1 MAIYHLSIKVIGR
14 SRGRSAVS
22 AAAYRA
28 GERLCDY
35 DTGTVHDYTHKVGV
49 ILSEIIL
56 PENAPESYL
65 DRETLWN
72 AVQKIEKNANAQL
85 AREIEVALP
94 NDIPR
99 DWQIECVRKYINDCF
114 VSAGMCADWALH
126 DKGDGN
132 PHAHILLTMRQF
144 KPNGTWD
151 VKKRNQYVLDENGE
165 KIPVIDKKTGLQKVE
180 KKTGRK
186 VWERRTVEVN
196 DWNDQ
201 GKAEEWRAAWAD
213 HINFYL
219 RHEEQVDHR
228 SFERQ
233 GIDKEPTIHEGY
245 VARQMEQ
252 KGRIA
257 DRCHVNR
264 DICERNRIRDWIREK
279 LKEVTSTIIEKAKKQ
294 YNKLIGLF
302 AREGDSYGRN
312 TGFRNPVGDY
322 GPTGRTDPDYRGS
335 GERHRSI
342 DGTDRFIEEATENI
356 SGFEQDAEK
365 TDRRIDELRAILKER
380 EENAYDEIRRII
392 ERRNQK
398 QSYGDIDD
406 GIYSGGIEE
415 TAEGYRW
422 FGEDQ
427 QFFEGTAGTSDIGK
441 SDPVFGQPIITEKEY
456 GTGDGFD
463 EGLADELHTENE
475 RARKLL
481 DDLRLAEQASGAVR
495 DYHISQRHNRDNE
508 RKRQDLERKPET
520 KPDRREPE
528 KRSIE
533 HKGRVR

>member
-14 SRGRSAVS
+14 SHGRSAVS

-56 PENAPESYL
+56 PENAPESYR

-72 AVQKIEKNANAQL
+72 SVQKIEKNANAQL

-99 DWQIECVRKYINDCF
+99 DWQIECVRNYINRTF

-132 PHAHILLTMRQF
+132 PHAHILLTMRQI
-144 KPNGTWD
+144 KPDGTWD
-151 VKKRNQYVLDENGE
+151 VKKRNQYVLDENGN

-201 GKAEEWRAAWAD
+201 GKAEEWREAWAD

-219 RHEEQVDHR
+219 TREEQVDHR

-257 DRCHVNR
+257 NRCQVNR
-264 DICERNRIRDWIREK
+264 DIRERNRIRDRIREK
-279 LKEVTSTIIEKAKKQ
+279 LREVTSTIIEKANSLGCSPGKEIHMNEIQDLETLLGIMDRQEELIRIIEDQEKDIDQLMEQTDSLKKQ
-294 YNKLIGLF
+294 LKTSLGLNKTLK
-302 AREGDSYGRN
+302 R
-312 TGFRNPVGDY
+312 
-322 GPTGRTDPDYRGS
+322 
-335 GERHRSI
+335 
-342 DGTDRFIEEATENI
+342 
-356 SGFEQDAEK
+356 Q
-365 TDRRIDELRAILKER
+365 IDELTSLE
-380 EENAYDEIRRII
+380 
-392 ERRNQK
+392 
-398 QSYGDIDD
+398 QS
-406 GIYSGGIEE
+406 
-415 TAEGYRW
+415 
-422 FGEDQ
+422 
-427 QFFEGTAGTSDIGK
+427 
-441 SDPVFGQPIITEKEY
+441 
-456 GTGDGFD
+456 
-463 EGLADELHTENE
+463 
-475 RARKLL
+475 
-481 DDLRLAEQASGAVR
+481 
-495 DYHISQRHNRDNE
+495 
-508 RKRQDLERKPET
+508 
-520 KPDRREPE
+520 
-528 KRSIE
+528 
-533 HKGRVR
+533 

>member
-14 SRGRSAVS
+14 SHGRSAVS

-35 DTGTVHDYTHKVGV
+35 DTGTVHDYTHKGGV

-56 PENAPESYL
+56 PENAPESYR

-72 AVQKIEKNANAQL
+72 LVQKIEKNANAQL

-99 DWQIECVRKYINDCF
+99 DWQIECVRNYIKRTF

-132 PHAHILLTMRQF
+132 PHAHILLTMRQI
-144 KPNGTWD
+144 KPDGTWD
-151 VKKRNQYVLDENGE
+151 VKKRNQYVLDENGN

-186 VWERRTVEVN
+186 VWERCTVEVN

-201 GKAEEWRAAWAD
+201 GKAEEWREAWAD

-219 RHEEQVDHR
+219 TREEQVDHR

-252 KGRIA
+252 KGRVA
-257 DRCHVNR
+257 DRCQVNR
-264 DICERNRIRDWIREK
+264 DIRERNRIRDWIRKKIKKLTIKIETLFREK
-279 LKEVTSTIIEKAKKQ
+279 
-294 YNKLIGLF
+294 
-302 AREGDSYGRN
+302 
-312 TGFRNPVGDY
+312 
-322 GPTGRTDPDYRGS
+322 
-335 GERHRSI
+335 
-342 DGTDRFIEEATENI
+342 EA
-356 SGFEQDAEK
+356 
-365 TDRRIDELRAILKER
+365 
-380 EENAYDEIRRII
+380 NAYDEIKRII

-398 QSYGDIDD
+398 QSYGDSDD

-415 TAEGYRW
+415 ATEGYRY
-422 FGEDQ
+422 
-427 QFFEGTAGTSDIGK
+427 TS
-441 SDPVFGQPIITEKEY
+441 EKEY
-456 GTGDGFD
+456 GAGDGFD
-463 EGLADELHTENE
+463 EGLADELHAENE

-481 DDLRLAEQASGAVR
+481 DDISFAEQTSGAIR
-495 DYHISQRHNRDNE
+495 DYHISQRHDRDNE
-508 RKRQDLERKPET
+508 RKRQDTERKPEIM
-520 KPDRREPE
+520 PEGREPE

>member
-14 SRGRSAVS
+14 SHGRSVIS

-28 GERLCDY
+28 GERLYDY
-35 DTGTVHDYTHKVGV
+35 DTGTVHDYTHKGGV

-56 PENAPESYL
+56 PENAPESYR

-72 AVQKIEKNANAQL
+72 SVQKIEKNANAQL

-94 NDIPR
+94 NNILR
-99 DWQIECVRKYINDCF
+99 DWQIECVRKYINRTF

-144 KPNGTWD
+144 KPDGTWD
-151 VKKRNQYVLDENGE
+151 VKKRNQYVLDQNGD

-201 GKAEEWRAAWAD
+201 GKAEEWRQAWAD

-219 RHEEQVDHR
+219 TQEEQVDHR

-252 KGRIA
+252 KGRVA
-257 DRCHVNR
+257 DRCQVNR
-264 DICERNRIRDWIREK
+264 DIRERNRIRDWIRKKIKKLTKKIETLFREK
-279 LKEVTSTIIEKAKKQ
+279 EK
-294 YNKLIGLF
+294 
-302 AREGDSYGRN
+302 
-312 TGFRNPVGDY
+312 
-322 GPTGRTDPDYRGS
+322 
-335 GERHRSI
+335 
-342 DGTDRFIEEATENI
+342 
-356 SGFEQDAEK
+356 
-365 TDRRIDELRAILKER
+365 
-380 EENAYDEIRRII
+380 NAYDEIKRII
-392 ERRNQK
+392 ERRNNK
-398 QSYGDIDD
+398 QSYGDTDD

-415 TAEGYRW
+415 TTEGYRW

-427 QFFEGTAGTSDIGK
+427 QFFEGTARTSDI
-441 SDPVFGQPIITEKEY
+441 SESELVFRQPNTSEKEH
-456 GTGDGFD
+456 GVGDGFD
-463 EGLADELHTENE
+463 ESLEYELHAESE

-495 DYHISQRHNRDNE
+495 DYHISQRHDRDNE
-508 RKRQDLERKPET
+508 RKRQDTERKPEA